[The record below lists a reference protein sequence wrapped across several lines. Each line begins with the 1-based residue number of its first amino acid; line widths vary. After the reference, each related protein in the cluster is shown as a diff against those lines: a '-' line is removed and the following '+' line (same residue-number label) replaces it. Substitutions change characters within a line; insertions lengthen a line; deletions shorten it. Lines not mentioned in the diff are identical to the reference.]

1 MGQFNFGDFAH
12 FYIGGNNDKRRCNPK
27 HLKHADA
34 YDHSQ
39 DTDIW
44 FWDGMAMRNRAND
57 LAAKLNPLGKGRFTG
72 HQPVRDANCDGVPD
86 NVDPDANG
94 DGVANAARTNLP
106 DTDGDGV
113 PDTAQINLADSNGDG
128 VTNAVQ
134 GPRGDL
140 ASVLADAP
148 PATSPAHI
156 LDAPA
161 ARGRDGIAGPA
172 WQPPGNL
179 GETGQEDGGPEVSG
193 AGPASPPRV
202 RPQACQCRPA
212 VQNASRA
219 RTFRTGPRPACR
231 WRPWRRA
238 LPV

>member
-1 MGQFNFGDFAH
+1 MGGCRSCPFPCPRPGKGRPPQKPA
-12 FYIGGNNDKRRCNPK
+12 GNSWTMHPSSPSPTSGAPTAPPPDRRQNDKRRCNPK

-44 FWDGMAMRNRAND
+44 FWDGRAMRNRANH

-113 PDTAQINLADSNGDG
+113 PDAAQIDLADSNGDG
-128 VTNAVQ
+128 VPNAV
-134 GPRGDL
+134 
-140 ASVLADAP
+140 
-148 PATSPAHI
+148 
-156 LDAPA
+156 
-161 ARGRDGIAGPA
+161 
-172 WQPPGNL
+172 
-179 GETGQEDGGPEVSG
+179 
-193 AGPASPPRV
+193 
-202 RPQACQCRPA
+202 
-212 VQNASRA
+212 
-219 RTFRTGPRPACR
+219 
-231 WRPWRRA
+231 
-238 LPV
+238 